1 MYLNFSRREL
11 REILISVVVLSI
23 VFSDFTVTS
32 TIYSFIAVG
41 FAFTFHEM
49 GHRFVANRYGFHA
62 EYRMWVRGLMLAL
75 LLAVISRGSFV
86 FAAPGAVVINGIISR
101 DRYGKIALAGPIV
114 NVILAVVFLGI
125 LFVAGVS
132 TIFGFDLSL
141 ILGICSLSIIV
152 NLFLAAFNMLPFTP
166 LDGASVMAWN
176 RWVWAAIEVPLIG
189 VMLSLM
195 FLF

>member
-1 MYLNFSRREL
+1 MYLTFSRREL

-62 EYRMWVRGLMLAL
+62 EYRMWVKGLMLAL
-75 LLAVISRGSFV
+75 LLAVISKGSFV
-86 FAAPGAVVINGIISR
+86 FAAPGAVVINGIIST
-101 DRYGKIALAGPIV
+101 DRYRKIALAGPIV
-114 NVILAVVFLGI
+114 NVIPAVVFLGI
-125 LFVAGVS
+125 LLVAGVS

-141 ILGICSLSIIV
+141 ILGICSWSIIV

-176 RWVWAAIEVPLIG
+176 RWVWAVIEVPLIL